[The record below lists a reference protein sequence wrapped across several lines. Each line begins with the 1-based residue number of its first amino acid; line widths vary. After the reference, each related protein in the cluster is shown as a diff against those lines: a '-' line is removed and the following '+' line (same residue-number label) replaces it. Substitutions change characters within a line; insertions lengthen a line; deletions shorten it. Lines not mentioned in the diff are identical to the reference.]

1 MSWFQSLN
9 WWVNVIPLWY
19 CREKKRVEA
28 RRSVSLSQ
36 ADVIFYEGVVTAS
49 TPSNRMQSRSPHRP
63 PPPANAATA
72 PAAEDK
78 YRDYYEK
85 KYERPSSVVNNKQQG
100 VDVDTVWKSRWRSTS
115 PPPPLVDDWV
125 PIKPPHLAWAKALPN
140 ESIEVTHHTTPVI
153 IQLNHPLSRLG
164 NLLVRLIISHLFNS
178 CVGL

>member
-1 MSWFQSLN
+1 M
-9 WWVNVIPLWY
+9 
-19 CREKKRVEA
+19 EA

-49 TPSNRMQSRSPHRP
+49 TPSNRMPSRSPQRP
-63 PPPANAATA
+63 PSSTVAAI
-72 PAAEDK
+72 AAVEEK

-85 KYERPSSVVNNKQQG
+85 KYEKPSSVANNKQQG

-140 ESIEVTHHTTPVI
+140 ESIEVPCHTIPII
-153 IQLNHPLSRLG
+153 IQSKHS
-164 NLLVRLIISHLFNS
+164 
-178 CVGL
+178 